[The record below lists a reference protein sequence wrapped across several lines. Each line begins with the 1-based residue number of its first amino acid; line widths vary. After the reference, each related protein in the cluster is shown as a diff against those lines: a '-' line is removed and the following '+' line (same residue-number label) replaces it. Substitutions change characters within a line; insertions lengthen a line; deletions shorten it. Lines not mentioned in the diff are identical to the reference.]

1 MGRLQHFEIVKVVK
15 LLHDVPDIQN
25 ENTRTALLIGIPHTI
40 GIRRDHDNAETD
52 IDLIVT
58 DLVER
63 ELDTGEIAL
72 SIVIDNALRRAEGL
86 AIATRLRE
94 LREQLLHRK
103 EAHFSSSSHLF
114 HTWRFDLNELINKCL
129 AILLEEQGL
138 LGFAIPC
145 DSPAFHQNFCDRLK
159 HELYRDDNKI
169 KIQDSVVLSPT
180 RNSTEHVIKKI
191 KRYKQLLQS
200 SDVICVIQVQVFTSG
215 IVDNFWQQLNGE
227 FSSHSPNR
235 LIIIMVGSPECVFP
249 KNVVNFTQL
258 SPPNFTKIDVH
269 RWVGEAIHSLRWP
282 SDQVAHLWRNQM
294 LAECIDGNVLD
305 IGFTYEC
312 LSDYMRLLQQ
322 GLSFENFLME
332 LEQRS
337 KIYV

>member
-1 MGRLQHFEIVKVVK
+1 MGHLKHFEVVE
-15 LLHDVPDIQN
+15 LLQGVPDIKN

-40 GIRRDHDNAETD
+40 GIRRDHANAEND

-72 SIVIDNALRRAEGL
+72 SIVIENALRRAKGL
-86 AIATRLRE
+86 AIAVRLKE
-94 LREQLLHRK
+94 LREQLRYRK
-103 EAHFSSSSHLF
+103 AAYVSSSSHSF
-114 HTWRFDLNELINKCL
+114 HTWHFDLNELINKCL
-129 AILLEEQGL
+129 AILLEEHGL

-145 DSPAFHQNFCDRLK
+145 DIPAFHQNFCERLK

-200 SDVICVIQVQVFTSG
+200 SDVICVIQMQVFTSS
-215 IVDNFWQQLNGE
+215 IVDNFWQQLNDE
-227 FSSHSPNR
+227 FSGHSFNR
-235 LIIIMVGSPECVFP
+235 LIIIMVGSSECVFP
-249 KNVVNFTQL
+249 KNAVNFTQL
-258 SPPNFTKIDVH
+258 SPPNFTKIDIH
-269 RWVGEAIHSLRWP
+269 RWIGEAIHSLRWP
-282 SDQVAHLWRNQM
+282 SDQVAHIWRNQM
-294 LAECIDGNVLD
+294 LAECIDGNTLD

-312 LSDYMRLLQQ
+312 LSDYVRLLQQ
-322 GLSFENFLME
+322 ELSFESFLTE

>member
-1 MGRLQHFEIVKVVK
+1 MGHLQHFEVVK
-15 LLHDVPDIQN
+15 LLQGIPDIQN

-40 GIRRDHDNAETD
+40 GIRRDHANAETD
-52 IDLIVT
+52 IDLIVA
-58 DLVER
+58 DLAAR
-63 ELDTGEIAL
+63 ELETGEIAL

-86 AIATRLRE
+86 SIATRLRD
-94 LREQLLHRK
+94 LREQLRYK
-103 EAHFSSSSHLF
+103 KDAHFSLSSHSF
-114 HTWRFDLNELINKCL
+114 HTWRFDLNELIDNCL
-129 AILLEEQGL
+129 AILLEERGL
-138 LGFAIPC
+138 FGFAIPC
-145 DSPAFHQNFCDRLK
+145 DSPTFHQNFCERLK

-169 KIQDSVVLSPT
+169 KIQDPVVLSPT
-180 RNSTEHVIKKI
+180 RNSTEYVIKKI

-215 IVDNFWQQLNGE
+215 IADNFWQQLNSE
-227 FSSHSPNR
+227 FSSHPPNR

-249 KNVVNFTQL
+249 KNAVNFTQL
-258 SPPNFTKIDVH
+258 SPPKFTIVDIH
-269 RWVGEAIHSLRWP
+269 RWVGEAVHSLRWP

-294 LAECIDGNVLD
+294 LAECIDGNALD

-312 LSDYMRLLQQ
+312 LSDYVRLMQQ
-322 GLSFENFLME
+322 GLSFENFLIE